1 MSGGAYFTKYARN
14 AESARSLPR
23 KNASE
28 SNAQASPRSSQP
40 SNDAVVEDGVDVTSE
55 GVSVATVSMET
66 PRVNRAYNASASLR
80 PSSNV
85 QP

>member
-28 SNAQASPRSSQP
+28 SSAQASPKSSQP
-40 SNDAVVEDGVDVTSE
+40 SKDAVVEDGVDVTTV
-55 GVSVATVSMET
+55 GVSVDT
-66 PRVNRAYNASASLR
+66 ASASTPLTHL
-80 PSSNV
+80 S
-85 QP
+85 